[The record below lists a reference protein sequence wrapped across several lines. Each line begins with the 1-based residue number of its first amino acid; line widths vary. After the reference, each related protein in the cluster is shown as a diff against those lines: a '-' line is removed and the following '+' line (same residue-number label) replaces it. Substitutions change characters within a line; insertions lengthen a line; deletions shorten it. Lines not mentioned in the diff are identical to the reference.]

1 MSVDQQILDALA
13 ALLAPAATGAA
24 TVDVERDD
32 SAEPYETAELPAI
45 NLLAVEDQIFAPTRI
60 GMGLGEPVLQV
71 HRLALVVQIVY
82 RGTAGARLARQIG
95 DTVEQLVASDP
106 LLGGV
111 CSQGLLPDG
120 RQWLRDDA
128 AEQPLTRQNTRFV
141 GEYRTYS
148 NAPNQPI

>member
-13 ALLAPAATGAA
+13 ALLTPAATGAA

-32 SAEPYETAELPAI
+32 NAEPYEPAELPAI
-45 NLLAVEDQIFAPTRI
+45 NLLAVEDQISSSARV
-60 GMGLGEPVLQV
+60 GMGVGVPVLQV

-82 RGTAGARLARQIG
+82 RGTDGARIARQIG
-95 DTVEQLVASDP
+95 DTVEQLVAGNP
-106 LLGGV
+106 TLGGV

-128 AEQPLTRQNTRFV
+128 AEQPLTRQNTRLV